1 MINVITDNH
10 NSYLKTSV
18 KKHGKIYFVNRYEEV
33 IQTFGFTKNYIH
45 LLLMIACYAKWST
58 HKYFIL
64 HNMLSLKANGYKNI
78 LSEFVPYKWGTN
90 SLNMYY
96 HNMYYYVTQIT

>member
-10 NSYLKTSV
+10 NSYLKTSA

-45 LLLMIACYAKWST
+45 LLLMIACYAK
-58 HKYFIL
+58 
-64 HNMLSLKANGYKNI
+64 
-78 LSEFVPYKWGTN
+78 
-90 SLNMYY
+90 
-96 HNMYYYVTQIT
+96 